1 MESKEF
7 GKALHFMQ
15 RNTEMEIYIF
25 LNQVNMY
32 SKEAEINA

>member
-25 LNQVNMY
+25 LDQVMY
-32 SKEAEINA
+32 SKEAEINT